1 MFLFGGKKLKVRS
14 EEHEDGGKI
23 FVEYYGIKQKDVF
36 KVKVLN
42 GLVGDNLCLGVLD
55 SRLSSFAIQEESPI
69 TFTEIIEY
77 FDSTNISYKKI
88 EIKKIPEVS
97 MFGVTIKK
105 GSKKTEKDYVIGFIL
120 NKDNINRIE
129 EYVNKFNV
137 YYFIDRNGLNEE
149 VLLQELE
156 GNYEEID
163 EMGKDFY
170 YRIFNNNFSSQLVI
184 SSRNE
189 SAAKIE
195 EIVNKCYSELQ

>member
-14 EEHEDGGKI
+14 EEHEDGSKT

-42 GLVGDNLCLGVLD
+42 ELVGDNLCLGVLD
-55 SRLSSFAIQEESPI
+55 SRLSSFAIQEESSI

-77 FDSTNISYKKI
+77 FDSANISYKKI

-105 GSKKTEKDYVIGFIL
+105 GSKKTDKDYVIGFIL
-120 NKDNINRIE
+120 NKDNIKRIE

-137 YYFIDRNGLNEE
+137 YYFIDRTGLNED
-149 VLLQELE
+149 VLLQEVDE
-156 GNYEEID
+156 NYEEID

-170 YRIFNNNFSSQLVI
+170 YRIFNNDFSSQLVI
-184 SSRNE
+184 SSGNVP
-189 SAAKIE
+189 AAEIE
-195 EIVNKCYSELQ
+195 EIVNKCYSDLQ

>member
-1 MFLFGGKKLKVRS
+1 MFLFGGKKLKVKS

-42 GLVGDNLCLGVLD
+42 ELVGDNLCLGVLD

-77 FDSTNISYKKI
+77 FDSANISYKKI
-88 EIKKIPEVS
+88 EIKKIPEIS

-105 GSKKTEKDYVIGFIL
+105 GSKKTDKDYVIGFIL
-120 NKDNINRIE
+120 NKDNINIIE
-129 EYVNKFNV
+129 EHVNKFNV
-137 YYFIDRNGLNEE
+137 YYFIDRTGLNEDE
-149 VLLQELE
+149 LLQELE
-156 GNYEEID
+156 KNYEEID

-170 YRIFNNNFSSQLVI
+170 CRIFNNNFSGQLVI
-184 SSRNE
+184 SSGNVP
-189 SAAKIE
+189 AAEIE
-195 EIVNKCYSELQ
+195 EIVNKCYSDLQ

>member
-42 GLVGDNLCLGVLD
+42 ELVGDNLCLGVLD
-55 SRLSSFAIQEESPI
+55 SRLSYFAIQERSPI

-77 FDSTNISYKKI
+77 FNSANISYKKI

-105 GSKKTEKDYVIGFIL
+105 GSKKTDRHYVIGFIL

-137 YYFIDRNGLNEE
+137 YYFIDRTGLNEDD
-149 VLLQELE
+149 LLQKLE
-156 GNYEEID
+156 ENYEEVD

-170 YRIFNNNFSSQLVI
+170 CRIFNNNFSGQLVI
-184 SSRNE
+184 SSGSE
-189 SAAKIE
+189 PVAEIE
-195 EIVNKCYSELQ
+195 QIVNKCYSDLQ